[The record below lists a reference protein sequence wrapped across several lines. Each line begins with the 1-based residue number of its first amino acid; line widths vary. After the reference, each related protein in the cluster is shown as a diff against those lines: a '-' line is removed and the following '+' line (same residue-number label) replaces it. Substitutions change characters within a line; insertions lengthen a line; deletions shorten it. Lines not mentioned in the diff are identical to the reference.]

1 MKSSFISAIALA
13 TAFVT
18 PTLAQE
24 TVQKTAATAQQDGG
38 NQQLQMVQQRL
49 QQAFQ
54 SLQQAA
60 QGNDN
65 AGFDQAKQEAR
76 QALQELRQ
84 GMDQLPQEQR
94 FRIEGQMGRAEQTL
108 QGDDPNAAART
119 FGEVVAIVAEPD
131 QNDGQGAQILVEQ
144 VAPRLTVTQPEP
156 EVTVRQQQ
164 PEIIVRQPRPTVT
177 VDIPQPEIIVR
188 MPEPEVSVSQAQPQV
203 QVRQSEPQVSVQ
215 PAEPDVDV
223 ESGQPEVRVQ
233 QLADDQS
240 NVEFEGNR
248 QPQVRYEQ
256 VEPRVVVNQQE
267 GQPQIRIERQGE
279 QQQGQAQQQN
289 LADQQQMASTQQDA
303 ANDSAARLAGMRIG
317 ELMNKSV
324 YGANGENIG
333 DVEDVVINRKDM
345 IGGMVV
351 GVGGFL
357 GIGERQILIPFEQV
371 TLDDTGRLVT
381 DFNKARVEQMPAF
394 DDAGYERVQ
403 PGQSVS
409 ATWNRETASSRALEP
424 GGSCEER
431 PLRNDRIQHYNKRT
445 NDGGDLS
452 RHLPGALPVSMAST
466 CRLRLYQ
473 PVDEAL
479 DCSGRDHWCSEA
491 RLPRGRS

>member
-84 GMDQLPQEQR
+84 GMDQLPQER
-94 FRIEGQMGRAEQTL
+94 RSRIEGQMGRAEQTL

-119 FGEVVAIVAEPD
+119 FGEVVAIVAEPE

-279 QQQGQAQQQN
+279 QQQN
-289 LADQQQMASTQQDA
+289 LTGEQQMASAEQDA
-303 ANDSAARLAGMRIG
+303 ATSASRLAGMRVS
-317 ELMNKSV
+317 ELMDKPV
-324 YGANGENIG
+324 YGASGENIG
-333 DVEDVVINRKDM
+333 DVENVVINRKDRVGA
-345 IGGMVV
+345 IVV

-357 GIGERQILIPFEQV
+357 GIGERQVMIPFDQV
-371 TLDDTGRLVT
+371 ILDGTGRLVT
-381 DFNKARVEQMPAF
+381 DFDKARVEQMPPF

-403 PGQSVS
+403 PDQSVG
-409 ATWNRETASSRALEP
+409 ATLE
-424 GGSCEER
+424 S
-431 PLRNDRIQHYNKRT
+431 
-445 NDGGDLS
+445 
-452 RHLPGALPVSMAST
+452 
-466 CRLRLYQ
+466 
-473 PVDEAL
+473 
-479 DCSGRDHWCSEA
+479 
-491 RLPRGRS
+491 